1 MANGLP
7 SNLRTAPDETI
18 KDKIFFVFNNV
29 SKQNM
34 DIKAN
39 ELRSILHSEDWPYLA
54 QHLVIN
60 RASIEPNFHALYLE
74 FLDYLKIPGLL
85 ELVLN
90 STYAG
95 TYLSL
100 RFVLLIFLF
109 SVFFLFFCST
119 SVPAAIQALLRSQRI
134 TVNPAERTLLKNLGS
149 WLGNLTLARNKPL
162 IHKRLALKVRSIA
175 FLEQA
180 SVLLTWLPCAGIG
193 SGGL

>member
-1 MANGLP
+1 MKGNAPSFHMGNQLPLEAILQSITPASGTTPPIVHSPIYNGLP
-7 SNLRTAPDETI
+7 SSVRTAPDETI

-60 RASIEPNFHALYLE
+60 RASIEPNFHTLYLE

-95 TYLSL
+95 TS
-100 RFVLLIFLF
+100 RFA
-109 SVFFLFFCST
+109 SCCS
-119 SVPAAIQALLRSQRI
+119 SSC
-134 TVNPAERTLLKNLGS
+134 K
-149 WLGNLTLARNKPL
+149 
-162 IHKRLALKVRSIA
+162 A
-175 FLEQA
+175 FLLNLCPSSDPSAVAVTAHHGEPSGEDLAQEFG
-180 SVLLTWLPCAGIG
+180 LLAG
-193 SGGL
+193 

>member
-7 SNLRTAPDETI
+7 FSLRTAPDETI

-95 TYLSL
+95 TYRFASCSSPSCLS
-100 RFVLLIFLF
+100 V
-109 SVFFLFFCST
+109 FCST

-180 SVLLTWLPCAGIG
+180 SVSLT
-193 SGGL
+193 

>member
-1 MANGLP
+1 MPNGLP
-7 SNLRTAPDETI
+7 SSLRTAPDETI

-74 FLDYLKIPGLL
+74 FLDYLKIPVLL

-95 TYLSL
+95 TY
-100 RFVLLIFLF
+100 RFVLFTF
-109 SVFFLFFCST
+109 
-119 SVPAAIQALLRSQRI
+119 
-134 TVNPAERTLLKNLGS
+134 LLKRFLLNLCPCSDPSAVAVTAHHGEPS
-149 WLGNLTLARNKPL
+149 GEDLAQEFGL
-162 IHKRLALKVRSIA
+162 LA
-175 FLEQA
+175 
-180 SVLLTWLPCAGIG
+180 G
-193 SGGL
+193 

>member
-1 MANGLP
+1 LTT
-7 SNLRTAPDETI
+7 TAPDETV

-34 DIKAN
+34 NIKAN

-85 ELVLN
+85 ELVLS

-95 TYLSL
+95 TIPMP
-100 RFVLLIFLF
+100 RAVLFC
-109 SVFFLFFCST
+109 VFAQLLLPQRSRHFC
-119 SVPAAIQALLRSQRI
+119 ARS
-134 TVNPAERTLLKNLGS
+134 
-149 WLGNLTLARNKPL
+149 
-162 IHKRLALKVRSIA
+162 
-175 FLEQA
+175 A
-180 SVLLTWLPCAGIG
+180 SR
-193 SGGL
+193 